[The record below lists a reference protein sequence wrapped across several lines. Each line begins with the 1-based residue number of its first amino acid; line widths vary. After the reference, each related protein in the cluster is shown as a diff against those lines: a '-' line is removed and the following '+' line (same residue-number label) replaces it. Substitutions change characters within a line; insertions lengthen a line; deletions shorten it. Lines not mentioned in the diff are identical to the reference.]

1 MLNRRLH
8 RYLRKPL
15 PMSLHGLA
23 FGGFLLLLGSLPA
36 CTQVNASATVSR
48 DASAFTTVS
57 YNRYQ
62 AIYFCKQNRWAF
74 CQSWGELGV
83 TRLA

>member
-1 MLNRRLH
+1 MFR
-8 RYLRKPL
+8 
-15 PMSLHGLA
+15 
-23 FGGFLLLLGSLPA
+23 LLLISSFLVLVFLPSNLDTRYSHIIEFKPA
-36 CTQVNASATVSR
+36 HL
-48 DASAFTTVS
+48 S

-74 CQSWGELGV
+74 CQSWGDLSV

>member
-1 MLNRRLH
+1 MFR
-8 RYLRKPL
+8 
-15 PMSLHGLA
+15 
-23 FGGFLLLLGSLPA
+23 LLLVCSLLALLLTPSNLDLRYAHVIELEPA
-36 CTQVNASATVSR
+36 EL
-48 DASAFTTVS
+48 S

-74 CQSWGELGV
+74 CQSWGDLAV